1 MSLPPPGF
9 VKPSHP
15 AKKKKEEASKLGTIS
30 EDKRKYF
37 MIVLLSQGAS
47 VTLHFAIALS
57 LTMLKICC
65 DF

>member
-15 AKKKKEEASKLGTIS
+15 AKKKKEEVSKLGTIS

-37 MIVLLSQGAS
+37 MLVFFSKGAS
-47 VTLHFAIALS
+47 VTLY
-57 LTMLKICC
+57 LT
-65 DF
+65 